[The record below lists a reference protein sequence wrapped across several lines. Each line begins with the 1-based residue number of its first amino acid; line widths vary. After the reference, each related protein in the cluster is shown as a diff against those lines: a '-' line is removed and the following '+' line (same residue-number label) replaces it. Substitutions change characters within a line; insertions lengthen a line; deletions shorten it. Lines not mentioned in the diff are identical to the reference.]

1 MDELCDRLASAL
13 KITDVKRLNDI
24 KALLYADDVAL
35 IAHSRTELQKM
46 VNVVAKFAEDYRL
59 EVNLKPGKT
68 EIMPVYTSSKA
79 KRPSCLGR
87 FLGNVSSFLAN
98 SEPSPTRNQEV
109 QSGVE
114 EPTIKNWEGVLWT
127 SPPELSG
134 QPDHSTIPV
143 ISSSEVCTDSES
155 DHGEDLATARG
166 LQEYKRW
173 RTRRPKKTTQSLRR
187 KPYGNDGTTRNLRHD
202 YCTMPGQRIIQDEKL
217 VRDTLLKSC
226 GCTRKCMTQIN
237 ASQIMLLRSG
247 YCALGSR
254 AAQNDYLKLLARDFK
269 KLSDHDERLQ
279 PHLSLPNSP
288 PIEVCQEA
296 FLSCVCRV
304 SRDKLGRP
312 IYHLSYGTEWRKMY
326 EDRFVPWVGKHYP
339 GADIPSESEFYAVHE
354 NPDFL
359 FITFI
364 CQVKTK
370 TPEKKKSAMEADLH
384 DKMVDIDHTW
394 YIMDKA
400 FCERHPDKKSCIA
413 VDQTTLEQGIPS
425 HHPPKTL
432 FDRKSKLEVNF
443 GGGINFS
450 ISQENH
456 IKYFF
461 VYFSHF
467 TKDANLVL
475 TQLFFMIWAQLTS
488 DFAASRSAELR
499 IHVDNTA
506 AENKNQWLFSFA
518 GWLLLLLLFKKVFL
532 TFLPVGHTGNE
543 VDSSVFGSVKDKC
556 KVSDI
561 VCLFDIFKVAKEGLT
576 KPNQLIYLRSVLDFR
591 SFFQPHLL
599 GIQRTMEGRYFEF
612 QLSDSRR
619 SDGSRFPVVRGKK
632 CLNELA
638 EFGEWIPFMDGNPQ
652 GMPKPAP
659 PTLDILPDNVKK
671 TLKKLL
677 RHPLLIK
684 GEDRSE
690 WIENFLATRGKD
702 DGVRVIGEHEAGMVG
717 RPGQLKISALT
728 VDIRV
733 VEASSLPPLNLIEA
747 ADQRITVADEAYKN
761 MLAADDGG
769 RLHMK
774 LIPSSRK
781 TFKNTRTNDQS
792 ENQSADPECLPVSA
806 TVRESQLEKVV
817 EGMHA
822 CSHSL
827 RSRKLCNRNLRVGN
841 MNLSAP
847 ARGIEGPAR
856 SVCNLLELPADVWE
870 VVFPLVS
877 DSPAWLFAVWVW
889 VCRRAQAIPR
899 PPRWSSLK
907 IGADS
912 APIPP
917 ARWAEWREIASVTID
932 KKLPVDRLLV
942 LAQMQAAGTCVH
954 SLLLS
959 DIVDDDLE
967 QAAEV
972 KGLQMLGSRR
982 PALETKE
989 DGLASAGSLTG
1000 GAWCD
1005 RWLSLNRC
1013 QGVSSE
1019 ALAAYLS
1026 KVKPRTLFLT
1036 RHNPF
1041 LTTPLTVATAG
1052 GCLRQLSLRGCGTLT
1067 NLNWLAPLTELQTLD
1082 LYSCISI
1089 TNNALA
1095 AVGSLRNLTRLTLH
1109 DCNQLTEQGLAR
1121 LSGLT
1126 SLIYLDL
1133 SFLGQLVSI
1142 WFLES
1147 LKQRNRPRWG
1157 GHFFLNL

>member
-1 MDELCDRLASAL
+1 M
-13 KITDVKRLNDI
+13 
-24 KALLYADDVAL
+24 
-35 IAHSRTELQKM
+35 
-46 VNVVAKFAEDYRL
+46 
-59 EVNLKPGKT
+59 
-68 EIMPVYTSSKA
+68 TS
-79 KRPSCLGR
+79 SCLGR

-114 EPTIKNWEGVLWT
+114 EPTLKQ
-127 SPPELSG
+127 G

-155 DHGEDLATARG
+155 DDGEDLATARG

-202 YCTMPGQRIIQDEKL
+202 YCTMPGQRIIQDEKP

-254 AAQNDYLKLLARDFK
+254 AAQNDYLKCWLEISRSCQTMTSVCSLISPFLTPLL
-269 KLSDHDERLQ
+269 S
-279 PHLSLPNSP
+279 N
-288 PIEVCQEA
+288 
-296 FLSCVCRV
+296 RV

-326 EDRFVPWVGKHYP
+326 EDRFVPWVAKHYP

-354 NPDFL
+354 NLDYHFHNLHLPGEYQFGRCTDCGELNTMIWFAE
-359 FITFI
+359 
-364 CQVKTK
+364 
-370 TPEKKKSAMEADLH
+370 TPEKKKSAMEARDLH
-384 DKMVDIDHTW
+384 DKMVDIDHAW

-425 HHPPKTL
+425 HHPPKKL

-461 VYFSHF
+461 VHFSHF

-518 GWLLLLLLFKKVFL
+518 GWLLLLLFKKVFL

-599 GIQRTMEGRYFEF
+599 GIQRTIEGRYFEF

-619 SDGSRFPVVRGKK
+619 LDGSRFPVVRGKK
-632 CLNELA
+632 YLNELA

-684 GEDRSE
+684 GEDRRE
-690 WIENFLATRGKD
+690 WIENFLATGGKD
-702 DGVRVIGEHEAGMVG
+702 DGVRVTGEHEAGMVG
-717 RPGQLKISALT
+717 RPGQLKIGALT

-747 ADQRITVADEAYKN
+747 ADQRITVADEAYKS

-774 LIPSSRK
+774 LIPSSTK
-781 TFKNTRTNDQS
+781 TFKNIRTNDQS

-822 CSHSL
+822 S
-827 RSRKLCNRNLRVGN
+827 
-841 MNLSAP
+841 M
-847 ARGIEGPAR
+847 
-856 SVCNLLELPADVWE
+856 
-870 VVFPLVS
+870 
-877 DSPAWLFAVWVW
+877 
-889 VCRRAQAIPR
+889 
-899 PPRWSSLK
+899 
-907 IGADS
+907 
-912 APIPP
+912 
-917 ARWAEWREIASVTID
+917 
-932 KKLPVDRLLV
+932 
-942 LAQMQAAGTCVH
+942 LA
-954 SLLLS
+954 
-959 DIVDDDLE
+959 
-967 QAAEV
+967 
-972 KGLQMLGSRR
+972 
-982 PALETKE
+982 
-989 DGLASAGSLTG
+989 LT
-1000 GAWCD
+1000 
-1005 RWLSLNRC
+1005 SK
-1013 QGVSSE
+1013 QE
-1019 ALAAYLS
+1019 ALQQEFES
-1026 KVKPRTLFLT
+1026 REHEFERK
-1036 RHNPF
+1036 
-1041 LTTPLTVATAG
+1041 
-1052 GCLRQLSLRGCGTLT
+1052 
-1067 NLNWLAPLTELQTLD
+1067 
-1082 LYSCISI
+1082 
-1089 TNNALA
+1089 
-1095 AVGSLRNLTRLTLH
+1095 
-1109 DCNQLTEQGLAR
+1109 LTEQKKILEARVSEEEQQRRVLAHKHHQ
-1121 LSGLT
+1121 LKEAFSQSENSTPASKSTPADSHSAPTAIAT
-1126 SLIYLDL
+1126 SNLPNEGPITAKRKVISRPDLRQDKIPFLIP
-1133 SFLGQLVSI
+1133 V
-1142 WFLES
+1142 
-1147 LKQRNRPRWG
+1147 LKKVRKN
-1157 GHFFLNL
+1157 N